1 MTNQIT
7 QQENS
12 MLKYNK
18 WSTFNTFQLHL
29 GLGSPNNF
37 DLFDAFLFI
46 LDELNSCSHFY
57 TVSCYHYI

>member
-1 MTNQIT
+1 
-7 QQENS
+7 

-57 TVSCYHYI
+57 SISCYHYI